1 MSSRAS
7 TRVSVAFICPHL
19 CEMGGTVSRPGTQ
32 DEGPSPEQD
41 GGLLPSACV
50 SPELQL
56 LLRLSVQGS
65 PRVSPQPSAYTQHT
79 NRLPT
84 AQTTPPVLQLP
95 QKETPHPPN
104 LPHPMQMDGVIST
117 GLKPPECTQD
127 AT

>member
-7 TRVSVAFICPHL
+7 TRVSVAFICPRL

-41 GGLLPSACV
+41 GGLLPSACL

-56 LLRLSVQGS
+56 LLPLSARFPEG
-65 PRVSPQPSAYTQHT
+65 QPSALSL
-79 NRLPT
+79 NT
-84 AQTTPPVLQLP
+84 ASQQAPHNPDHSPHVAVAPAGNSTPSS
-95 QKETPHPPN
+95 
-104 LPHPMQMDGVIST
+104 LPHPMQMDGVISM
-117 GLKPPECTQD
+117 GLKPPECTQN